1 MKKGLI
7 CWDSSVLISYMR
19 GDEEE
24 NRNRDMNSVVE
35 SIEKGFYKLV
45 VSTLLYVEILESKMP
60 GDSIKRFEKFMQ
72 NREKIEVVAV
82 DIRVAKKAQVIR
94 NSTKIKTPDAIH
106 LATAIVSGAK
116 LFHTFD
122 KELLQLSGKGVVESI
137 PITACY
143 ISGINR
149 DLFNHSNNP

>member
-7 CWDSSVLISYMR
+7 YWDSSVLISYIR

-35 SIEKGFYKLV
+35 IIEKGFYKLV